1 MESTT
6 YVVVDGQTEN
16 TVVTGTLSAV
26 ELSATET
33 TVELSAY
40 NTHTIITPTVI
51 TFEVSPKRID
61 GMGQFTP
68 IVNGVTMTA
77 TSSLLTTWTYPSTVL
92 ELVFSARTTAFHF
105 TGGGSTEVIIPSEHT
120 HTTIEG
126 VVTAVDIPGLTT
138 TLTISEATNVI
149 VDLPAVTTQ
158 MTIPEATY
166 VFSAITDIVSKD
178 SANTYY
184 CGTFTDQRTYAA
196 GADGKAC
203 VVGTTFIVTLPS
215 DIPDSVLYLNAPG
228 ITTGFTLPGIT
239 TTFIPEQTIK
249 IIKDDS
255 TETSV
260 LSACSQQLRY
270 HHLRHQHLCH

>member
-1 MESTT
+1 M
-6 YVVVDGQTEN
+6 VVDGQTEE
-16 TVVTGTLSAV
+16 TVVSGAPSAV

-33 TVELSAY
+33 TVEFSAY

-105 TGGGSTEVIIPSEHT
+105 TGEGSTEVIIPSEHT
-120 HTTIEG
+120 HMTIEG

-138 TLTISEATNVI
+138 TLTISEETNVI

-158 MTIPEATY
+158 MTVPEATF
-166 VFSAITDIVSKD
+166 VFSAITDIVTE
-178 SANTYY
+178 NGGTYY

-215 DIPDSVLYLNAPG
+215 NIPDSVLYLNAPG
-228 ITTGFTLPGIT
+228 ITTGFTLPGVT
-239 TTFIPEQTIK
+239 TTFIPEQTI
-249 IIKDDS
+249 IDGFWM
-255 TETSV
+255 
-260 LSACSQQLRY
+260 C
-270 HHLRHQHLCH
+270 